1 MVQPKLSRLISGE
14 SFTAYKTNFDI
25 IHHLLLISAA
35 WTLGPVVIHLLSFDQ
50 RPFLSRLCSSS
61 SGEGGGRDFNLI

>member
-1 MVQPKLSRLISGE
+1 MVQPKLGRLISGE
-14 SFTAYKTNFDI
+14 SFTAYETNFDI

-50 RPFLSRLCSSS
+50 RSIFCQDCVPAAAEKE
-61 SGEGGGRDFNLI
+61 GEGILI